1 MQRNLKQNIAELTRK
16 RDEEKKLAEKKQE
29 MRKKKYTKIITGILK
44 EVRSLR
50 EKKEVKSTDQECA
63 I

>member
-1 MQRNLKQNIAELTRK
+1 LQRNLKQNIAELTRK